1 MPRSN
6 YRGEHPY
13 RVVWGIADLGRPVF
27 NFRGEYDKLDEYD
40 GQVGREPISDTGVM
54 RVEVR
59 MRQDEK
65 QGGQQGDDDG

>member
-1 MPRSN
+1 
-6 YRGEHPY
+6 
-13 RVVWGIADLGRPVF
+13 VWGIVDLGRPVF

-40 GQVGREPISDTGVM
+40 GQVGGEPITDTGDM

-65 QGGQQGDDDG
+65 QGGQQEDDDG

>member
-1 MPRSN
+1 MK
-6 YRGEHPY
+6 GKH
-13 RVVWGIADLGRPVF
+13 
-27 NFRGEYDKLDEYD
+27 DKLGEYD